1 MNRMYLL
8 LFGLAI
14 ALAGAALW
22 AFNTVLEFEKPAIDL
37 KEDLSTIGPGRS
49 IALTVS
55 DQKSGIR
62 NVSVTISQEGKDQV
76 VLSESYPGGT
86 KEQALSPE
94 LNLRGLHLKDG
105 PATITITAEDHSWL
119 KNRTT
124 LAVETSIDTVPPQI
138 GLISSAHN
146 VNAGGTGV
154 ALYRVSEEV
163 TRTGIRV
170 GDRFFQGYPYAV
182 QGKPCHIAYFAV
194 PASASKGGLKILI
207 TARDKAGNESS
218 VILPHLVREKKF
230 KDDKI
235 NLSRAFLEQ
244 KMPEFRQH
252 DSRVPATPLEAF
264 LFVNETLRGENTKTI
279 QAACSKSQPKAL
291 WEGTFLRMKNA
302 APMAGFAQDR
312 TYLFEGMAVSKSTH
326 YGVDLASTERA
337 PIEAANNGVVV
348 YTGYLGI
355 YGNTVILD
363 HGLGLS
369 SLYAHM
375 SDISVKIGQ
384 NVARG
389 ETLGSSG
396 STGLAGGDH
405 LHFSILVGGEFVNP
419 AEWWDAHWIQDNVTG
434 KLTETA
440 SQEAPATQKAQPA
453 KAKTKKKGSKVKGS
467 GSRG

>member
-22 AFNTVLEFEKPAIDL
+22 AFNTILEFEIPTIAL
-37 KEDLSTIGPGRS
+37 KDDLSTIGPGKA

-62 NVSVTISQEGKDQV
+62 NVSVTISQEGRDQV
-76 VLSESYPGGT
+76 VLSENYARGT
-86 KEQALSPE
+86 REQTLSPE
-94 LNLRGLHLKDG
+94 LNLRGLNLKDG

-124 LAVETSIDTVPPQI
+124 LAVDTSIDTVPPQI
-138 GLISSAHN
+138 GMISSAHN

-170 GDRFFQGYPYAV
+170 GDRFFQGYPYAI
-182 QGKPCHIAYFAV
+182 QGKPCHIAYFAI
-194 PASASKGGLKILI
+194 PAGAAKGGLKILI

-218 VILPHLVREKKF
+218 VVLPHLVREKKF
-230 KDDKI
+230 KEDKI
-235 NLSRAFLEQ
+235 NLTRAFLEQ
-244 KMPEFRQH
+244 KMPEFRQR
-252 DSRVPATPLEAF
+252 DPRVPATPLEAF

-279 QAACSKSQPKAL
+279 QEAGSKSQPRQL
-291 WEGTFLRMKNA
+291 WEGTFVRMKNA
-302 APMAGFAQDR
+302 APMAGFAQAR

-337 PIEAANNGVVV
+337 PIESANGGVIVFA
-348 YTGYLGI
+348 GYLGI
-355 YGNTVILD
+355 YGNTVIVD

-375 SDISVKIGQ
+375 SDITVKVGQ
-384 NVARG
+384 SVARG
-389 ETLGSSG
+389 ETLGNSG

-405 LHFSILVGGEFVNP
+405 LHFSVLVGGEFVNP
-419 AEWWDAHWIQDNVTG
+419 TEWWDAHWIQDNVTG

-440 SQEAPATQKAQPA
+440 SQAASPTPKAQPPKA
-453 KAKTKKKGSKVKGS
+453 KAKGKKKKGPGT
-467 GSRG
+467 RG

>member
-1 MNRMYLL
+1 MYLL

-14 ALAGAALW
+14 ALAGTALW

-37 KEDLSTIGPGRS
+37 KEDLSTIGQGRS
-49 IALTVS
+49 IALSVS

-62 NVSVTISQEGKDQV
+62 SVSVTISQEGKDQI
-76 VLSESYPGGT
+76 VLSENYPGGT

-105 PATITITAEDHSWL
+105 PAVITITAEDHSWL
-119 KNRTT
+119 KNRAT

-138 GLISSAHN
+138 GMMSSAHN

-170 GDRFFQGYPYAV
+170 GDRFFQGYPYAI

-264 LFVNETLRGENTKTI
+264 LFVNETLRVENAKTI
-279 QAACSKSQPKAL
+279 QAAGSKSQPKAL

-302 APMAGFAQDR
+302 APMASFAQER

-326 YGVDLASTERA
+326 LGVDLASTERA
-337 PIEAANNGVVV
+337 PIESANNGVVV

-355 YGNTVILD
+355 YGNTVIVD

-369 SLYAHM
+369 SLYAHL
-375 SDISVKIGQ
+375 SDITVKIGQ

-389 ETLGSSG
+389 ETLGNSG

-419 AEWWDAHWIQDNVTG
+419 TEWWDAHWIRDNVTG

-440 SQEAPATQKAQPA
+440 PQDSPATQKAQPA
-453 KAKTKKKGSKVKGS
+453 KAKAKSKKKKGPGT
-467 GSRG
+467 RG

>member
-1 MNRMYLL
+1 MYLL

-14 ALAGAALW
+14 ALAGTALW

-37 KEDLSTIGPGRS
+37 KEDLSTIGQGRS

-76 VLSESYPGGT
+76 VLSENYPGGT
-86 KEQALSPE
+86 KELALSPE

-170 GDRFFQGYPYAV
+170 GDRFFQGYPYAI
-182 QGKPCHIAYFAV
+182 QGKPSHIAYFAV
-194 PASASKGGLKILI
+194 PASATKGGLKLLI

-264 LFVNETLRGENTKTI
+264 LFINETLRGENTKTI
-279 QAACSKSQPKAL
+279 QAAGSKSQPKAL

-302 APMAGFAQDR
+302 APMAGFAQER

-375 SDISVKIGQ
+375 SDITVKLGQ

-389 ETLGSSG
+389 ETLGASG

-405 LHFSILVGGEFVNP
+405 LHFSVLVGGEFVNP

-440 SQEAPATQKAQPA
+440 SQEAPATPKAQPA
-453 KAKTKKKGSKVKGS
+453 KTSTKAKGKKKKP
-467 GSRG
+467 RG

>member
-1 MNRMYLL
+1 MYLL

-14 ALAGAALW
+14 ALAGTAFW

-49 IALTVS
+49 IAMTVS

-62 NVSVTISQEGKDQV
+62 NVAVTISQEGKDQV
-76 VLSESYPGGT
+76 ILSENYPGGT

-94 LNLRGLHLKDG
+94 LNLHGLHLKDG

-170 GDRFFQGYPYAV
+170 GDRFFQGYPYSI

-194 PASASKGGLKILI
+194 PATAPKGGLKILI

-218 VILPHLVREKKF
+218 VLLPHLVREKKF

-235 NLSRAFLEQ
+235 TLSRAFLEQ

-264 LFVNETLRGENTKTI
+264 LFINETLRGENTRTI
-279 QAACSKSQPKAL
+279 QAAGSKSQPKAL

-302 APMAGFAQDR
+302 APMAGFAQER

-355 YGNTVILD
+355 YGNTVIVD

-375 SDISVKIGQ
+375 SDITVKIGQ

-389 ETLGSSG
+389 ETLGASG

-405 LHFSILVGGEFVNP
+405 LHFSVLVGGEFVNP

-440 SQEAPATQKAQPA
+440 SQEAPATPKAQPA
-453 KAKTKKKGSKVKGS
+453 KTSTKAKGKKKKP
-467 GSRG
+467 RG

>member
-14 ALAGAALW
+14 ALAGSALW
-22 AFNTVLEFEKPAIDL
+22 AFNTILEFEKPAIVL
-37 KEDLSTIGPGRS
+37 KDDLSTIGPGKA
-49 IALTVS
+49 IALAVS

-62 NVSVTISQEGKDQV
+62 NVSVTISQEGRDQV
-76 VLSESYPGGT
+76 VLSETYAGGT
-86 KEQALSPE
+86 REQTLSPE
-94 LNLRGLHLKDG
+94 LNLRGLNLKDG

-124 LAVETSIDTVPPQI
+124 LSVETSIDTVPPQI
-138 GLISSAHN
+138 GMISSAHN

-154 ALYRVSEEV
+154 ALYRLSEEV

-170 GDRFFQGYPYAV
+170 GDRFFHGYPYAI
-182 QGKPCHIAYFAV
+182 QGKPCHIVYFAI
-194 PASASKGGLKILI
+194 PASASQGGLKILI

-218 VILPHLVREKKF
+218 VALPHLVREKKF
-230 KDDKI
+230 KADQI
-235 NLSRAFLEQ
+235 TLSRAFLEQ

-252 DSRVPATPLEAF
+252 DPRVPATPLEAF
-264 LFVNETLRGENTKTI
+264 LFVNETLRVENAKTI
-279 QAACSKSQPKAL
+279 QAAGSKSQPKAL

-302 APMAGFAQDR
+302 APMAGFAQAR
-312 TYLFEGMAVSKSTH
+312 TYSFEGMAVSKSTH
-326 YGVDLASTERA
+326 LGVDLASTERA
-337 PIEAANNGVVV
+337 PIESANNGVVV
-348 YTGYLGI
+348 FTGYLGI
-355 YGNTVILD
+355 YGNTVIVD

-375 SDISVKIGQ
+375 SDIGVKVGQ
-384 NVARG
+384 SVARG
-389 ETLGSSG
+389 ETLGASG

-419 AEWWDAHWIQDNVTG
+419 TEWWDAHWIQDNVTG

-440 SQEAPATQKAQPA
+440 PQTASPTPKAQPPKA
-453 KAKTKKKGSKVKGS
+453 KAKKKGSRVKGS

>member
-14 ALAGAALW
+14 ALVGSALW
-22 AFNTVLEFEKPAIDL
+22 AFNTILEFEKPAIVL
-37 KEDLSTIGPGRS
+37 KDDLSTIGPGKA
-49 IALTVS
+49 IALSVS

-62 NVSVTISQEGKDQV
+62 NVSVTISQEGRDHV
-76 VLSESYPGGT
+76 VLSETYAGGT
-86 KEQALSPE
+86 KEQTLSPE
-94 LNLRGLHLKDG
+94 LNPRKLNLKDG

-124 LAVETSIDTVPPQI
+124 LSVETSIDTVPPQI
-138 GLISSAHN
+138 GMISSAHN

-163 TRTGIRV
+163 TRTGILA
-170 GDRFFQGYPYAV
+170 GDRFFHGYPYAI
-182 QGKPCHIAYFAV
+182 QGKPCHIVYFAI
-194 PASASKGGLKILI
+194 PTSASQGGLKILI

-218 VILPHLVREKKF
+218 VALPHLVREKKF
-230 KDDKI
+230 KADQI
-235 NLSRAFLEQ
+235 TLSRAFLEQ

-252 DSRVPATPLEAF
+252 DPRVPATPLEAF
-264 LFVNETLRGENTKTI
+264 LFVNETLRVENTKTI
-279 QAACSKSQPKAL
+279 QAAGSKSQPKAL

-302 APMAGFAQDR
+302 APMAGFAQAR
-312 TYLFEGMAVSKSTH
+312 TYSFEGMAVSKSTH

-337 PIEAANNGVVV
+337 PIESANNGVVV
-348 YTGYLGI
+348 FTGYLGI
-355 YGNTVILD
+355 YGNTVIVD

-369 SLYAHM
+369 SLYAHL
-375 SDISVKIGQ
+375 SDIGVKVGQ
-384 NVARG
+384 SVARG
-389 ETLGSSG
+389 ETLGASG

-419 AEWWDAHWIQDNVTG
+419 TEWWDAHWIQDNVTG

-440 SQEAPATQKAQPA
+440 PQTAPATQKAQPA
-453 KAKTKKKGSKVKGS
+453 KAKAKGKKKKA
-467 GSRG
+467 RG